1 MDFEEGFL
9 DIEKIRVHV
18 RQGDVVWRDHAMKRL
33 RERKISRG
41 MFAVQYIMGR
51 LLRIDQMIF
60 LRQVV

>member
-33 RERKISRG
+33 RERKISREDVRSAIYNG
-41 MFAVQYIMGR
+41 EI
-51 LLRIDQMIF
+51 IED
-60 LRQVV
+60 